1 MMDGIRTW
9 LLAIIA
15 ASILCALAER
25 VMPPGPVKRVGGLTC
40 GLVLLWTI
48 LTPVARPDLGAGRA
62 WLEDYLAALEQ
73 RETELS
79 DQVDQGRKVLIE
91 QEYAAYIVDK
101 AAEWELNCTA
111 RVKCRVEEGLYIPDE
126 TMVAGPFSDV
136 EQSRLTQMIRED
148 LGVPAERQ
156 TYSAEGELP

>member
-25 VMPPGPVKRVGGLTC
+25 VMPPGSVKRVGGLTC
-40 GLVLLWTI
+40 GLVLLWAI
-48 LTPVARPDLGAGRA
+48 LAPLARPDLGAGRA

-73 RETELS
+73 REMELS

-111 RVKCRVEEGLYIPDE
+111 RVKCRAEEGLYIPDE

-156 TYSAEGELP
+156 TYYAEGELP

>member
-9 LLAIIA
+9 LLAVIA

-48 LTPVARPDLGAGRA
+48 LTPLVRPDLGAGRA
-62 WLEDYLAALEQ
+62 WLEDYLAGLEQ
-73 RETELS
+73 RKTELS
-79 DQVDQGRKVLIE
+79 AQVAQGRKVLIE

-111 RVKCRVEEGLYIPDE
+111 RVKCREEEGLYIPDE

-136 EQSRLTQMIRED
+136 EQSRLTQMIRDD

-156 TYSAEGELP
+156 TYYAEGELS